1 MRAARRA
8 AGAEAAANAEFFAAS
23 CRSAKTSSVFT
34 ARAVLPLR
42 AVLGGTG
49 RR

>member
-8 AGAEAAANAEFFAAS
+8 AGAEGGATAEFFAAS
-23 CRSAKTSSVFT
+23 CRSAKNFKCFT

>member
-8 AGAEAAANAEFFAAS
+8 AGAEAAANAEFFAS
-23 CRSAKTSSVFT
+23 CRSAKNFKCFT